1 MYTSGTTGRPKG
13 AVLSHVGVI
22 HNLMNYHQTLKTDS
36 NMKTIIAVPLFHVTG
51 LIGQL
56 LHMVYAGGTSIILNN
71 YQNEKYIEE
80 IQKHKVDFLFNVP
93 SIFMMMR
100 TSPLFDKY
108 TFDFVKKV
116 AYGGSPIYKE
126 TLEMLR
132 EAFPNASFH
141 NAYGAT
147 ETSSPATIM
156 PLEYPLSKASSV
168 GLPVTGAEI
177 LIIDQLNN
185 ECKPGEE
192 GEVLIKGPMVI
203 EKYWQNQKANDTSL
217 KTGIGN
223 LEISA

>member
-1 MYTSGTTGRPKG
+1 
-13 AVLSHVGVI
+13 
-22 HNLMNYHQTLKTDS
+22 MNYHQTLKTDS